1 MKLGS
6 TVQQEATMRKATRTF
21 NLNDEDDAAILR
33 DRERWGQPV
42 LRPFESMRVPLQM
55 MDSVDNSRAAIER
68 AKAAT
73 YRAGEK
79 VGLHNRPDARITDGA
94 GDSGLALHRPGYRV
108 ADGVPR
114 DHSHYAT
121 YDEEMGR
128 AYLNV
133 GAVEGEVRGQREGDT
148 CTVKSDQGRDGST
161 DSKLNDAMRDE
172 REAAHQEYQNR
183 IQNAWREGR

>member
-33 DRERWGQPV
+33 DCERRGQPV

-55 MDSVDNSRAAIER
+55 MDSVDNSRAAIEL

-79 VGLHNRPDARITDGA
+79 VGLHNRPDVRITDGA
-94 GDSGLALHRPGYRV
+94 GGSGLTLHRPGYRV
-108 ADGVPR
+108 AHGVPR
-114 DHSHYAT
+114 DDSHYTA
-121 YDEEMGR
+121 YDAAAEV
-128 AYLNV
+128 AYKNI
-133 GAVEGEVRGQREGDT
+133 GAR
-148 CTVKSDQGRDGST
+148 
-161 DSKLNDAMRDE
+161 E
-172 REAAHQEYQNR
+172 REALGQCVDRQGDAASATDDRSAAYQEYEDR
-183 IQNAWREGR
+183 IQNAWRNL